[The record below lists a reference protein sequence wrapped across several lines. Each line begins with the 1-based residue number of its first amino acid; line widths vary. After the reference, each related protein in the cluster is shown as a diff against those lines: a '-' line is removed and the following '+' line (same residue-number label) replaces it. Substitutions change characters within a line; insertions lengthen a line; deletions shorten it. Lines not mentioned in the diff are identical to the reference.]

1 MNRPLL
7 KTALPAAVLSAVL
20 LAQGCSGVLTSEQ
33 PAKQYYLLTPLAP
46 PSATASAPK
55 APGLS
60 LSITAIPGLDTD
72 RILALDADARLNH
85 YANARWPDHLPEVL
99 TSVVQRSLESAG
111 PFRAVRASDRAGE
124 GEWPLQLEVREFFG
138 LQGVDGSTSS
148 VRVAFAGSVNCNGTE
163 HALSLEEDTAVAEQR
178 LAAVVAAHQAG
189 LDRVTRLLINDIS
202 RLCAPGGGE

>member
-1 MNRPLL
+1 MNRS
-7 KTALPAAVLSAVL
+7 LPNAVLPVALLAAVL

-33 PAKQYYLLTPLAP
+33 PAKQYYLLKPLAA
-46 PSATASAPK
+46 PSPTTTAPG

-60 LSITAIPGLDTD
+60 LTVTAIPGLDTD

-99 TSVVQRSLESAG
+99 TSVVQRSLESTG
-111 PFRAVRASDRAGE
+111 QFRAVRAADRAGE

-148 VRVAFAGSVNCNGTE
+148 VRVAFAGSVNCNGAE
-163 HALSLEEDTAVAEQR
+163 HTLGLAEATPVAEQR

-189 LDRVTRLLINDIS
+189 LDRVTQLLIRDIS
-202 RLCAPGGGE
+202 RLCTTGSGE